1 MTGLSNAQL
10 ARKWFE
16 DVWNVRRDATMH
28 ELLHP
33 EMVGQMEGLDVHAA
47 ADFVR
52 AREAI
57 LDALPDLRVEV
68 EELGTERELEPPLER
83 AVMRIVGESLR
94 NVAQHAHANA
104 AKLRLEYGQNEISVI
119 VEDDG
124 VGFDTEPTIA
134 IAAPASSNAC
144 MTSSKLRA
152 PIQRATT
159 SSSWSPWRTRSRA
172 E

>member
-33 EMVGQMEGLDVHAA
+33 EMVGQMEGLEVRAA

-68 EELGTERELEPPLER
+68 EDVVSEGNQAVVRWSATGTHRGDGLGIPASKRPASFRGMTWLVFSEG
-83 AVMRIVGESLR
+83 RIVKGWDSWNQGLLLQQLTMS
-94 NVAQHAHANA
+94 A
-104 AKLRLEYGQNEISVI
+104 GDSEI
-119 VEDDG
+119 
-124 VGFDTEPTIA
+124 P
-134 IAAPASSNAC
+134 AAPPTA
-144 MTSSKLRA
+144 R
-152 PIQRATT
+152 RG
-159 SSSWSPWRTRSRA
+159 
-172 E
+172 